1 MKKAEGSRAADEG
14 RNHFLKTRP
23 GQAAQGVEHNGG
35 KEDGQQDAG
44 YEQRTGPRGMGGVNV
59 AEQLVEGGAHIGLL
73 VGEVDG
79 KGARGYPIHHTAAEL
94 QTGQQQQEH
103 AGLEEHQRTGVG

>member
-1 MKKAEGSRAADEG
+1 MISLTSIVRNAFLSRQKELERHDNEAEELQAGVLKYLLANGKNTAYG
-14 RNHFLKTRP
+14 RQH
-23 GQAAQGVEHNGG
+23 
-35 KEDGQQDAG
+35 
-44 YEQRTGPRGMGGVNV
+44 GMGGMNV

-94 QTGQQQQEH
+94 QTGKQQQEH